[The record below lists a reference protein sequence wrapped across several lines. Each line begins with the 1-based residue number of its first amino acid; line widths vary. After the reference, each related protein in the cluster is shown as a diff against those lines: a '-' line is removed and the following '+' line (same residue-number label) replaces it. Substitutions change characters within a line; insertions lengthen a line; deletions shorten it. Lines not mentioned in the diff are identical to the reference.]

1 MLKTYFQ
8 KYIVALVLAQIILLG
23 LSPSSMAIQNV
34 KDIEGV
40 GIDEKLGKSVPMDI
54 KFRDSEGSEV
64 TFGQFFDG
72 KKPVILNLVYFSC
85 PRVCTFA
92 VTGLLEVMNGL
103 DSLDLGDDYR
113 VLTLSFNPDE
123 NVEIAKEKSVKFKKS
138 LNKEAPDNSWYFLTG
153 KKKNI
158 KKLTN
163 ALGFQYKRDGK
174 EYAHPSALIVL
185 TPEGNISRYLYGIEH
200 NTKDLKL
207 SLLEAADGEIGSSE
221 TLNKVLLYCYQF
233 DAVGKKYA
241 LHALNVVKAGG
252 VVTLLF
258 LGVFL
263 SVLWKREK
271 RDS

>member
-8 KYIVALVLAQIILLG
+8 KFTTVLILAQIFF
-23 LSPSSMAIQNV
+23 LSLSTSSMGIQNV
-34 KDIEGV
+34 RDIEGV
-40 GIDEKLGKSVPMDI
+40 GIDEKLGEPVPMDVR
-54 KFRDSEGSEV
+54 FTDSEGNKVS
-64 TFGQFFDG
+64 FDQFFDG
-72 KKPVILNLVYFSC
+72 KRPVILNLVYFSC

-103 DSLDLGDDYR
+103 DSLDLGNDYR

-123 NVEIAKEKSVKFKKS
+123 TPEITREKSLKFKKS
-138 LNKEAPDNSWYFLTG
+138 LNSAAPENSWYFLTG
-153 KKKNI
+153 DKENI
-158 KKLTN
+158 GKLTK
-163 ALGFQYKRDGK
+163 ALGFKYKRDGE

-185 TPEGNISRYLYGIEH
+185 TPEGDVSRYLYGIEH

-207 SLLEAADGEIGSSE
+207 SLLEAAKGEIGSSE
-221 TLNKVLLYCYQF
+221 TLNKVLLYCFQF
-233 DAVGKKYA
+233 DPVGKRYA